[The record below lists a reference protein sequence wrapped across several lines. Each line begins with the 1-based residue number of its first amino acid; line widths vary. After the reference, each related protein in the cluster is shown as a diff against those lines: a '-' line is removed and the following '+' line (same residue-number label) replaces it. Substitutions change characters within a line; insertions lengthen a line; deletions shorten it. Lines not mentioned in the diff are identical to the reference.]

1 MLSITQFLEKQLKTM
16 QKVKAEEKQ
25 VSIDKLQRELKNVH
39 SLAEERKKR
48 IESLESESTSK
59 AFSHFKSFRKLMTDV
74 LGVKQ
79 IGITDEQIL
88 LEVFLK
94 RV

>member
-25 VSIDKLQRELKNVH
+25 VLIDKLQRELKSVH

-48 IESLESESTSK
+48 IESLESESISK
-59 AFSHFKSFRKLMTDV
+59 AFSDYKSFRKQMTDV
-74 LGVKQ
+74 LA
-79 IGITDEQIL
+79 
-88 LEVFLK
+88 
-94 RV
+94 